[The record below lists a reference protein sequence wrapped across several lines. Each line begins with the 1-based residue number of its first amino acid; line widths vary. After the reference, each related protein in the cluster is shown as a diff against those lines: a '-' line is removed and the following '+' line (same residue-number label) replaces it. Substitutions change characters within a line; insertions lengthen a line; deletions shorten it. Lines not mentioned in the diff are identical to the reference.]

1 MNNVTFVVA
10 IVLACFILSM
20 LSERL
25 TPEYFDLSVI
35 NKLDSTDT
43 PSLGVH
49 DTSSPGQWNNYY
61 DQVVEQAGL
70 KTVQSEN
77 KLCFP
82 TAENPGYDKC
92 TFEERDGIAVPCE
105 TVADCGP
112 MERCGWVQ
120 DDGMDEGEYR
130 RGCQETRECHGPK
143 HPDDYTRYGYH
154 TNYTCRHAGDRCK
167 VDYFYNSDGE
177 YHCDDY

>member
-92 TFEERDGIAVPCE
+92 TLEERDGVGVPCE
-105 TVADCGP
+105 TAADCGVNNVR
-112 MERCGWVQ
+112 ERCSFLGDVEDGKTCIPIKECVGPFSWDDLHVYGHYTKYECPYEEDNCMVLNIGWSNA
-120 DDGMDEGEYR
+120 ELY
-130 RGCQETRECHGPK
+130 
-143 HPDDYTRYGYH
+143 
-154 TNYTCRHAGDRCK
+154 
-167 VDYFYNSDGE
+167 
-177 YHCDDY
+177 CDDI